1 VWQIAAGHLGIAPL
15 AFCAVLPLVALV
27 RRPGPHW
34 LVALL
39 APALGLI
46 GLAGAFP
53 ALAGQP
59 ARWRA
64 RALLGALGY
73 WWLRLAELPLGGS
86 LASTAHGVAHLLSV
100 ALLLGAALWALAAAV
115 LPWLVRGRSAM
126 LDALAAILWAVALVA
141 GWAGIQALDRG
152 LALAGATLP
161 SPHGVILSA
170 SLGALL
176 AVAARALRGPVRTI
190 VA

>member
-1 VWQIAAGHLGIAPL
+1 ML
-15 AFCAVLPLVALV
+15 LV

-34 LVALL
+34 LAALL
-39 APALGLI
+39 APALGLV

-53 ALAGQP
+53 ALAGQL
-59 ARWRA
+59 ARWRS

-73 WWLRLAELPLGGS
+73 WWLRLAELPLDGS
-86 LASTAHGVAHLLSV
+86 VASTTHAVLHLLSV
-100 ALLLGAALWALAAAV
+100 ALLMGAALWALAAVV
-115 LPWLVRGRSAM
+115 LPWMVRGRSAM

-141 GWAGIQALDRG
+141 GWAGIGWVGIQFHG
-152 LALAGATLP
+152 LAMIHATLP

-176 AVAARALRGPVRTI
+176 AVAARALRGPVQTI